1 MFSLQSMRA
10 MNSITYSCNVLAVG
24 KKLLINLKHNNIICN
39 KNKSYLNTLSR
50 NLRSRDWREKCRL
63 RLYLQNAEEN
73 MRSRRE
79 DQKNA
84 EEQKHVGICK

>member
-1 MFSLQSMRA
+1 MNRWHLNCLNQNQKYSDSDSDSVENTQGWSLFQRDG
-10 MNSITYSCNVLAVG
+10 AVA
-24 KKLLINLKHNNIICN
+24 LKP
-39 KNKSYLNTLSR
+39 LS
-50 NLRSRDWREKCRL
+50 LKDWREKCRL